1 MRAFLDEC
9 DDIGGDSAV
18 CVTQEEERNVNVTM
32 KVGGNQRGGS
42 RLQAVAASSFQRV
55 ATTWQLLWL
64 WRTLCPAS
72 GIDISQLLLLQA
84 KERKGEKEMGECPS
98 KPCNEIE
105 ISLQCRERERWM
117 WHVATDPKGCQ
128 RKCKLQLL
136 EKRTHETSKQSFVG
150 VACKKAYNICIYR
163 CIYIQWILFIFAAEN
178 KKYLNTIW
186 IPRIPPGKLSHLDNP
201 RASTKLASSLVLST
215 LTRWEILVNR

>member
-9 DDIGGDSAV
+9 DDIGGESAV
-18 CVTQEEERNVNVTM
+18 CVTEEEERNVNVTM

-84 KERKGEKEMGECPS
+84 KRRKGEKEMGGMS
-98 KPCNEIE
+98 FKA
-105 ISLQCRERERWM
+105 LQRNQPAVQRERDECG
-117 WHVATDPKGCQ
+117 T
-128 RKCKLQLL
+128 LQVTQKDAKENPSCNFLKSELMKPLNKVLL
-136 EKRTHETSKQSFVG
+136 G
-150 VACKKAYNICIYR
+150 
-163 CIYIQWILFIFAAEN
+163 
-178 KKYLNTIW
+178 
-186 IPRIPPGKLSHLDNP
+186 
-201 RASTKLASSLVLST
+201 
-215 LTRWEILVNR
+215 